1 MRRDK
6 PTELLAKIPLF
17 SSCSQHQLREI
28 ARMLKPVTHHEGKT
42 LCKSG
47 DLGIGLHIITD
58 GRARV
63 AIKGRTMARL
73 EPGDFFGELA
83 LIDGGHRTA
92 DVIAESVVETLA
104 LSAWSLKTLLRKNPS
119 VALRMLEEL
128 AKRLRSAN
136 AQLSD

>member
-1 MRRDK
+1 
-6 PTELLAKIPLF
+6 
-17 SSCSQHQLREI
+17 
-28 ARMLKPVTHHEGKT
+28 MLKPVTHHEGKT